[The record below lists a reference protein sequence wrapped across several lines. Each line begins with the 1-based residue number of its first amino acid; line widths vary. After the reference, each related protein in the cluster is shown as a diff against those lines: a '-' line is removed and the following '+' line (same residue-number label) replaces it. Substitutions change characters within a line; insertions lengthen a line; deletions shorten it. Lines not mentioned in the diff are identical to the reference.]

1 MKYLAILHC
10 TTWVSCSLWWSNST
24 SPPHQLLWAFYACYG
39 CSAAQIRNNISS
51 VRKAWKGMYHAGT
64 HLRLWEKSCEI
75 DSWVLYTSLTMICW
89 VRLGILLPDS
99 GEVSTFTWV
108 KHTAVLNTS
117 DVKPCWTVGRWGAMK
132 RCFQS
137 LKIWIPTRLYSFVYC
152 RVFWVWIISCFMC
165 LLVGIT
171 WGKIR
176 KLPLQGLL
184 WQY

>member
-10 TTWVSCSLWWSNST
+10 TTRVSCSLWWSNST
-24 SPPHQLLWAFYACYG
+24 SPPHQLLWAFCACYG

-89 VRLGILLPDS
+89 VRLGILLPDN

-171 WGKIR
+171 
-176 KLPLQGLL
+176 
-184 WQY
+184 